1 MPKAK
6 TGSHVFRGDGWGP
19 IAVRTS
25 PQMRGLLQELTNGGL
40 YGFTLEG
47 TAEMIL
53 CEQLRA
59 MLLDGRFENFRR
71 RLR

>member
-1 MPKAK
+1 LNAK
-6 TGSHVFRGDGWGP
+6 TGKHIFPGNGWGA

-25 PQMRGLLQELTNGGL
+25 PQMRTLLQELTNGGL
-40 YGFTLEG
+40 YGFTLED
-47 TAEMIL
+47 TAEHIL

-59 MLLDGRFENFRR
+59 MLLDGRFDNFRR

>member
-1 MPKAK
+1 MKAE
-6 TGSHVFRGDGWGP
+6 TGKRIFPGDGWGA

-25 PQMRGLLQELTNGGL
+25 PQVRTLLQELTNGGL
-40 YGFTLEG
+40 YGFTLES
-47 TAEMIL
+47 TAEIIL

-59 MLLDGRFENFRR
+59 MILDGRYDNFRR